1 MSRYEIAELERELR
15 TLDEPAEAL
24 GSGIE
29 LTDESDRVELVKHI
43 PEFQEYQ
50 RQLKNLIPI
59 RNSVIKRY
67 FDKFKMQKNKR
78 EDILSAAEASEN
90 FIKGM
95 LGREYV
101 HFTDAIPEIKEF
113 ILELEKKEI

>member
-1 MSRYEIAELERELR
+1 MLRYEIAELERELR
-15 TLDEPAEAL
+15 SLDEPAEVL
-24 GSGIE
+24 GTGVE
-29 LTDESDRVELVKHI
+29 LTDEADRIELVKHI

-67 FDKFKMQKNKR
+67 FDKFKMQKRRR
-78 EDILSAAEASEN
+78 EEILAAAEESES

-101 HFTDAIPEIKEF
+101 HFTDAIPEIKQF
-113 ILELEKKEI
+113 VLELEKKES